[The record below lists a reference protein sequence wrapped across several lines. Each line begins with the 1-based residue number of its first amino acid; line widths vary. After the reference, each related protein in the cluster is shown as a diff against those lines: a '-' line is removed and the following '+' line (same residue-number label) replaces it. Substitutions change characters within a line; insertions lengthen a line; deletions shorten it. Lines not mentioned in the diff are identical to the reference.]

1 MAQFS
6 RGGVIQGGAEK
17 EERHHR
23 GSGMRFEKR
32 FRADSAL
39 EETAV
44 LTRRVEAK
52 LGEEGRGYRDG
63 MSDRS

>member
-44 LTRRVEAK
+44 LTRGVEAK
-52 LGEEGRGYRDG
+52 LGEEGTKQKKGFAERQ
-63 MSDRS
+63 

>member
-6 RGGVIQGGAEK
+6 RGGVIQSGAEK
-17 EERHHR
+17 EERHHHE
-23 GSGMRFEKR
+23 SGMHFEKR
-32 FRADSAL
+32 FRADSAV

-52 LGEEGRGYRDG
+52 HGAEGMGISRCRC
-63 MSDRS
+63 